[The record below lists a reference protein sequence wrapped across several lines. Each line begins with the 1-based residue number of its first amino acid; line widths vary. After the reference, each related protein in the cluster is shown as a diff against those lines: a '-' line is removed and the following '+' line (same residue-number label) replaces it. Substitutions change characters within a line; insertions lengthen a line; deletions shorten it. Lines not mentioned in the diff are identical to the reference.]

1 MRKPDKFF
9 HTHAHG
15 RFSSLDAM
23 TDIRQMVEKAKRY
36 KQPAISLTDHGNMSG
51 TVELY
56 KAGKAVGLPVFPGLE
71 GYLVES
77 TAEKTAQRYHVGFL
91 SLNLDGY
98 RGLVKL
104 TSTSHLRENFH
115 RFPRF
120 DLGHLAQL
128 SEDRKAAAGIGLLTG
143 CYFGFAQ
150 QTLIKQGYEAAK
162 TVVAMYARWFPNTF
176 VEIQNHNIDHDTE
189 SGQAVTGWDDELICD
204 SMVRIANELGLPV
217 VATQDSHY
225 LDMRDKAA
233 HEVMKNMVYG
243 GDPGQNEFPG
253 DSFHFAS
260 GEWVEEHHK
269 PSHWKLAQEGYGTL
283 LDLHDLAIPALDTYT
298 PHIPKTVSNPVRT
311 LRRLVK
317 EGLDRLENQGLL
329 KRTRKRYEARME
341 HELETI
347 NYLHM
352 AGYFMLWVE
361 VVAWCRSHKVAI
373 EARGSS
379 NGSLVCYA
387 LGITSVDPLQW
398 NLLFE
403 RFLSKDRK
411 KPADI
416 DLDIE
421 DRKRDDLVAFLR
433 QRFNVEQIGTFGSLG
448 AREEDDKGSV
458 LVSYNSYLRRRYD
471 AKYGKGIG
479 IKMFNT
485 HFGPKGLQSI
495 AEIKQISKKD
505 YDGIRQLARHNPSRS
520 YGVHAAG
527 LLLAGADQNIG
538 DYVPT
543 MLVASSGTT
552 VTQFTMDD
560 VEELG
565 FLKLDILGQRTLAAM
580 ARCQELMGR
589 DDINDFSW
597 IPMDDADTC
606 RELRLGRAET
616 GVFQFEGYSMAKGGR
631 ALGIRNTNDCIIAGA
646 LFRPA
651 CIASG
656 MTDLYLTRRKD
667 PSLRKDIYYPHPAF
681 EEVLKP
687 TYGVVLFQEQVLE
700 IMRRL
705 GLDYEGINTF
715 FKIVKDSGKG
725 ATARN
730 QERAAEVKKTWG
742 DICAKNGISDSEAAW
757 HFIEGYTQYGFN
769 KAHSTGYG
777 IRSYRAQYLKTHYPI
792 EYMTAILES
801 VAGTPKEAVY
811 KREARHVGIRMLP
824 PDVNISGRHW
834 TIDRDKNAIR
844 QGLLSIR
851 GVGETSA
858 FSIHSNA
865 PYTDLDDL
873 INRNSAQ
880 AVKGGKK
887 YRETGEW
894 TSTLLA
900 LRDAGAL
907 VSLGIGRGNE

>member
-1 MRKPDKFF
+1 MRKQDLFF
-9 HTHAHG
+9 HTHAHS

-23 TDIRQMVEKAKRY
+23 TDVEQMVRKAHDLG
-36 KQPAISLTDHGNMSG
+36 QPAVSLTDHGNMSG

-56 KAGKAVGLPVFPGLE
+56 QAGKSVGLPVFPGLE
-71 GYLVES
+71 GYLVE
-77 TAEKTAQRYHVGFL
+77 TTVEKASQRYHVGFL

-104 TSTSHLRENFH
+104 SSESHRRENFH

-128 SEDRKAAAGIGLLTG
+128 AENEKAAEGIGLLTG
-143 CYFGFAQ
+143 CYFGFVQ
-150 QTLIKQGYEAAK
+150 QTLVKLGYDAAK
-162 TVVAMYARWFPNTF
+162 SVVEMYARWFPHTF
-176 VEIQNHNIDHDTE
+176 VELQNHNIDHDE
-189 SGQAVTGWDDELICD
+189 GEQASNGWTDEMICEALA
-204 SMVRIANELGLPV
+204 RIADEVGLPL

-260 GEWVEEHHK
+260 SEWVEEHHDPK
-269 PSHWKLAQEGYGTL
+269 HWERAQEGFQEL
-283 LDLHDLAIPALDTYT
+283 LSLHDLVIPALDSYK
-298 PHIPKTVSNPVRT
+298 PHIPRTVKSPVRT
-311 LRRLVK
+311 LRRLVYA
-317 EGLDRLENQGLL
+317 GLDRLESQGLL
-329 KRTRKRYEARME
+329 KKTRKRYEDRLE

-347 NYLHM
+347 NHLGM

-361 VVAWCRSHKVAI
+361 VVEWCRDHKVAI

-379 NGSLVCYA
+379 NGSLVCYS

-398 NLLFE
+398 DLLFE

-421 DRKRDDLVAFLR
+421 DRKRDELVAFLR
-433 QRFNVEQIGTFGSLG
+433 LRFNVEQIGTFGSLG
-448 AREEDDKGSV
+448 ARDEDDKGSV
-458 LVSYNSYLRRRYD
+458 LVSYNSYLRRRLD
-471 AKYGKGIG
+471 AQHGKGKGIAV
-479 IKMFNT
+479 FNAT
-485 HFGPKGLQSI
+485 FGPKGLQRISDI
-495 AEIKQISKKD
+495 RQISKKD
-505 YDGIRQLARHNPSRS
+505 YEGVRQLSKHNVSRS

-543 MLVASSGTT
+543 MLVASSGTV

-580 ARCQELMGR
+580 ARCQEMMGR

-597 IPMDDADTC
+597 IPMDDPATC
-606 RELRLGRAET
+606 RSLREGRAET
-616 GVFQFEGYSMAKGGR
+616 GVFQFEGYSMAKGGK

-667 PSLRKDIYYPHPAF
+667 PSLRKNIEYPHTAF
-681 EEVLKP
+681 EEVLKS

-730 QERAAEVKKTWG
+730 RERAAEVKKTWG
-742 DICAKNGISDSEAAW
+742 DICERNGITDPEAAW

-777 IRSYRAQYLKTHYPI
+777 IRSYRAAYLKTHFPI

-801 VAGTPKEAVY
+801 VAGSPKETVY
-811 KREARHVGIRMLP
+811 KREARHLGIRMLP

-834 TIDRDKNAIR
+834 TIDRKKNAIR
-844 QGLLSIR
+844 QGLLSIK

-865 PYTDLDDL
+865 PYADLDDL
-873 INRNSAQ
+873 IDRNSAQ

-900 LRDAGAL
+900 LRDSGAL
-907 VSLGIGRGNE
+907 ASLGIGRGDE